1 MELAS
6 QVIEQLGSLICPAN
20 RMTSSTAVAVK
31 YLGRLGVVNVV
42 RLVISAD
49 LTCGATIEFTR
60 DSTPVAM
67 KLLGNLT
74 SGPIFIV
81 KGHNFASFAW
91 LELLVSSRRGILV
104 LGHEDIPFLVRG

>member
-20 RMTSSTAVAVK
+20 RMTSGTAVDVK
-31 YLGRLGVVNVV
+31 YLVRLGVVRVV
-42 RLVISAD
+42 RLVVGAD
-49 LTCGATIEFTR
+49 LTGGATLEFTR

-67 KLLGNLT
+67 KLFGDLT

-104 LGHEDIPFLVRG
+104 LSHEDIPFLVRG